1 LCLSRVHL
9 FVDWIYIHDLPNPV
23 CTSKYPTVLW
33 SEIKDKKVKS
43 KDGKTLGRI
52 EKISDNHFK
61 IEKGAVRKKSFWI
74 PKNVADAYDGKYV
87 WLNSNEEQIHDKF
100 FYGEEPPDSD
110 QAGSPINRI
119 RLVNE
124 RMTGVPTEPVDSS
137 ERYRNIRDL
146 K

>member
-1 LCLSRVHL
+1 MCLSRVHL

>member
-1 LCLSRVHL
+1 MPEEN
-9 FVDWIYIHDLPNPV
+9 I
-23 CTSKYPTVLW
+23 TGPTVLW

>member
-1 LCLSRVHL
+1 
-9 FVDWIYIHDLPNPV
+9 LPNPV

>member
-1 LCLSRVHL
+1 
-9 FVDWIYIHDLPNPV
+9 LPNPV

-137 ERYRNIRDL
+137 ERYRNI
-146 K
+146 

>member
-1 LCLSRVHL
+1 M
-9 FVDWIYIHDLPNPV
+9 PNPV